1 MFKKNIV
8 ANITVSQYLGELE
21 IQGQCQP
28 HSEGLSLHETMSQ
41 KVNKHSKQIRPNKKV
56 IQQQTNRKLKKYQ

>member
-21 IQGQCQP
+21 IQGQYQP

-41 KVNKHSKQIRPNKKV
+41 KVNNN
-56 IQQQTNRKLKKYQ
+56 QTK